1 MLHWCICVAN
11 REGSGECHPGFEI
24 QLDGGN
30 VDFAELHLG
39 FMYGAHKISNLE
51 D

>member
-11 REGSGECHPGFEI
+11 REGSRECHHGI
-24 QLDGGN
+24 DGGN